1 MNLRFVSKIRKNLFL
16 NLWAIISVWC
26 LTIFLFIVSKS
37 GIEQRSLEENREIIR
52 LIDVPFS
59 FVNTAYIA
67 SIIWIVFQRRKLRS
81 RVDGS
86 LGFRWHRMILGAIY
100 WPVIPL
106 FFGFDIERL
115 SQIDSGQPIDRQTF
129 RSIKA
134 KKIGFIWFGVSVLF
148 LTVGMVTEV
157 GNVVDYFTIGPSNM
171 TNSTRY
177 VVKFGDSNMILEKL
191 DQYSSRLWLA
201 CVAFSLVTTFLAFA
215 TLTYLRH
222 LSKTIEQTNDK
233 IEIRKI
239 GRFEPF
245 VMISLGLL
253 IALVS
258 ISNFRKATSSDYT
271 SKSPI
276 SISVP
281 KVEMPDVVCMNLQDA
296 QNLIQDQ
303 GVFLSRSIDA
313 TDQDRNQI
321 YDRNWI
327 VVEQNIP
334 AGVVIGENEVVL
346 SVLRED
352 EIKQDSECFGYT
364 E

>member
-52 LIDVPFS
+52 LIDGPFS
-59 FVNTAYIA
+59 FVTTAYIA

-134 KKIGFIWFGVSVLF
+134 KRIGFIWFGVSVLF
-148 LTVGMVTEV
+148 IRVWMFAEV
-157 GNVVDYFTIGPSNM
+157 GNVIDYFTIGPSNM
-171 TNSTRY
+171 TDPIRY
-177 VVKFGDSNMILEKL
+177 GLKFGDSNMILEKL

-201 CVAFSLVTTFLAFA
+201 SVAFSLLLAFFALA
-215 TLTYLRH
+215 TFIYLRH